1 MNGFVMLWI
10 FIAGWFA
17 TSSFAF
23 YNTGSPLIEALGI
36 GLQCTLWL
44 IMLALWLM
52 FRAWRAWRISSKL
65 PPPQVT
71 TAPGQT
77 SANLNRRP
85 R

>member
-1 MNGFVMLWI
+1 MNGFVVLWI

-17 TSSFAF
+17 VMFAAF
-23 YNTGSPLIEALGI
+23 YNTGETLQDSITAAV
-36 GLQCTLWL
+36 QCTLWL

-52 FRAWRAWRISSKL
+52 FKAWRAWRISSKL

-71 TAPGQT
+71 TAQGQT